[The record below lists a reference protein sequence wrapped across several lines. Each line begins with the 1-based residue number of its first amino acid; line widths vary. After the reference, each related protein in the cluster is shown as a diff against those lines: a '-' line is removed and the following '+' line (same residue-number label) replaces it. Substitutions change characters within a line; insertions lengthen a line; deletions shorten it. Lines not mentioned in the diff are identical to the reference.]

1 MVKIISDS
9 TCDLSHELLDKY
21 DISILPL
28 HILLGEEEYE
38 DGQNITIQEIY
49 DWSEAH
55 KDTPKTSAPSIDRA
69 IELFEPYV
77 KKGDEIVC
85 FSISGSMS
93 SSGNIMRMAA
103 EQLEV
108 ESSIHV
114 IDSQNLSTGI
124 GLLVV
129 EAAAMAREG
138 RAAEEIV
145 QRMEELI
152 PRVRASFVVDTLTYL
167 HRGGRCSGLAAM
179 AGGALKLHPRIQ
191 VTDGAMQS
199 AKKYRGSMDKVIMS
213 YVKDME
219 EDLKAA
225 SRTRVFITHS
235 GCDREIVEQV
245 RKYLEGLHIFSEIW
259 ETRAGGVVSS
269 HCGPGTLG
277 VLFIDS
283 RER

>member
-9 TCDLSHELLDKY
+9 TCDLSSELLEKY

-28 HILLGEEEYE
+28 HILLGKEEYE
-38 DGQNITIQEIY
+38 DGQNITIEEIY

-55 KDTPKTSAPSIDRA
+55 KETPKTSAPSIDRA

-93 SSGNIMRMAA
+93 ASGNIMRMAA
-103 EQLEV
+103 EQLEA

-129 EAAAMAREG
+129 EAAAMAKEG
-138 RAAEEIV
+138 KAAEEIV
-145 QRMEELI
+145 QRMGELI

-179 AGGALKLHPRIQ
+179 AGSALKLHPRIQ

-199 AKKYRGSMDKVIMS
+199 GKKYRGSMDKVIMS
-213 YVKDME
+213 YVRDME

-235 GCDREIVEQV
+235 GCDSEIVEQV
-245 RKYLEGLHIFSEIW
+245 RKYLEGLNIFSEIW